1 MLNNDICIH
10 WVGRKEFTQ
19 LKVQIDSR
27 PTTVDREYLQYD
39 RNQVR
44 SPKRLISFKR
54 NRQTKIL
61 VPVRSIRPIDDAIVC
76 EYLKANMAN
85 MCDVHTFRNAYV
97 ASGARFDTF
106 IFHLIFPSFHSFPLY
121 LNLVPS
127 SLSLSSIRI
136 CPLNV
141 WWQRRDGD
149 KKNVS
154 PATTKSVKNEQIKR
168 ASPRHWMLDVRIHF
182 FWSENWAFVK
192 AFRFILCT
200 EYSIDFILLFLEV
213 RSTYIKRHCVMF
225 DILNAKWCYSISHF
239 CAAIFTSDF
248 FYSMMLLLLLVYA
261 VDITVEP
268 TWFDSVIQFLVFD
281 LKSIFTI
288 SGNHLPCSY
297 THKHIILRNGN

>member
-39 RNQVR
+39 RNQVP

-127 SLSLSSIRI
+127 SLSLFNSHLSIECMMTTTR
-136 CPLNV
+136 
-141 WWQRRDGD
+141 WWQKKCFTSNNKKCKEWTD
-149 KKNVS
+149 K
-154 PATTKSVKNEQIKR
+154 TCKSK
-168 ASPRHWMLDVRIHF
+168 
-182 FWSENWAFVK
+182 
-192 AFRFILCT
+192 T
-200 EYSIDFILLFLEV
+200 
-213 RSTYIKRHCVMF
+213 
-225 DILNAKWCYSISHF
+225 LNA
-239 CAAIFTSDF
+239 
-248 FYSMMLLLLLVYA
+248 
-261 VDITVEP
+261 
-268 TWFDSVIQFLVFD
+268 
-281 LKSIFTI
+281 
-288 SGNHLPCSY
+288 
-297 THKHIILRNGN
+297 RR